1 MTLHDVS
8 RLVQY
13 ANKNPPLRVLV
24 MGCATALGVKFE
36 DPAAKKSKYLTA
48 EELRAIV
55 QTTGG
60 RIPGMSGGPGG

>member
-24 MGCATALGVKFE
+24 LGCATALGVKFE
-36 DPAAKKSKYLTA
+36 DPATKKPSKYLTA

-55 QTTGG
+55 ATTGG
-60 RIPGMSGGPGG
+60 RVPGMGGHVG